1 MATAI
6 FYILNIFYRSFLI
19 LLEMLPYII
28 VGILSGEALK
38 YIKLHRFVEKIPAKA
53 NLIMVFISCVL
64 GIVSPLCT
72 YGTVPIVMR
81 MNKAGIKASILIVFL
96 ISSSMMNPQLFFM
109 TWGGLGLEFAI
120 GRIVFIIL
128 FGLITA
134 WVLKIIPERWIL
146 NKKSLREH
154 NDDSS
159 TIPCS
164 ETIFSVKGYFVN
176 VLKNTEYVGF
186 YIVTGVVLAAAIEI
200 LMPSSVIN
208 KLFQT
213 DKLISVVLMAVFSV
227 PFYTCG
233 GGAIPVIRSLVQDG
247 GMSIGAAFAFLNV
260 GSATRVTTIMA
271 LASIVRPAFIAAFVF
286 ALVFFSVLV
295 GIIF

>member
-120 GRIVFIIL
+120 GRIVFII
-128 FGLITA
+128 
-134 WVLKIIPERWIL
+134 
-146 NKKSLREH
+146 
-154 NDDSS
+154 
-159 TIPCS
+159 
-164 ETIFSVKGYFVN
+164 
-176 VLKNTEYVGF
+176 
-186 YIVTGVVLAAAIEI
+186 
-200 LMPSSVIN
+200 
-208 KLFQT
+208 
-213 DKLISVVLMAVFSV
+213 
-227 PFYTCG
+227 
-233 GGAIPVIRSLVQDG
+233 
-247 GMSIGAAFAFLNV
+247 
-260 GSATRVTTIMA
+260 
-271 LASIVRPAFIAAFVF
+271 
-286 ALVFFSVLV
+286 
-295 GIIF
+295 